1 MTQLAP
7 TLPTPQALATVD
19 LRADIR
25 ESLENAKAT
34 NTQRM
39 YASAW
44 RSFVAFCEGR
54 DIGSL
59 PAARETVAAYLEWMA
74 NYGRPDTRK
83 GRKGQT
89 MKPAKIATI
98 ELHRA
103 AIGAAHRMA
112 HHPDPT
118 QDEWMKIQLK
128 GIKRKLAERGTK
140 QTGRAPK
147 AAAAFG
153 EITQLVSVYPS
164 DPAHPKALENARNR
178 ALLLVGFAGAFRRS
192 ELVGVALDD
201 VTFTAEGMT
210 IAIHKSK
217 TDQEGAG
224 MVKHFALMTDAALC
238 PVRALRAWINAA
250 GIRSG
255 FVFRKIDRWGNVGK
269 DAPITPGMVARII
282 KDAAT
287 SAGLDPH
294 QYSGHSL
301 RRGFITTAA
310 RAGMMKHQIA
320 AQTGHKPTS
329 TTIDTYIQASG
340 ADALKAVRAAFG
352 ETK

>member
-1 MTQLAP
+1 MTQEL
-7 TLPTPQALATVD
+7 TTHTPQHLATAD

-25 ESLENAKAT
+25 ESLESAKSA
-34 NTQRM
+34 NTTRM
-39 YASAW
+39 YSSAW
-44 RSFVAFCEGR
+44 RAFAAFCEGR
-54 DIGSL
+54 GLCAL
-59 PAARETVAAYLEWMA
+59 PASRETVAAYLEWLA
-74 NYGRPDTRK
+74 NYGRPDIRK
-83 GRKGQT
+83 GRSGQT
-89 MKPAKIATI
+89 MKPAKVSTL

-103 AIGAAHRMA
+103 AISYNHKAAQLS
-112 HHPDPT
+112 DPT

-128 GIKRKLAERGTK
+128 GIRRKLADRGTK
-140 QTGRAPK
+140 QTGRTPK
-147 AAAAFG
+147 AAAALA
-153 EITQLVSVYPS
+153 EVTQLVSAYS
-164 DPAHPKALENARNR
+164 TDPTHPKALEATRNR

-192 ELVGVALDD
+192 ELVSVALDD

-210 IAIHKSK
+210 ILLSKSK

-224 MVKHFALMTDAALC
+224 MVKHFALMTDPALC

-255 FVFRKIDRWGNVGK
+255 YVFRKIDRWGNIGK

-282 KDAAT
+282 KDACT
-287 SAGLDPH
+287 LVGLDSH
-294 QYSGHSL
+294 QFSGHSL

-329 TTIDTYIQASG
+329 TTIDTYIQTSG
-340 ADALKAVRAAFG
+340 ADALKAVRAVFG
-352 ETK
+352 EGK